1 MPQRTDGGDTFA
13 KAAGPMNPAYIRW
26 PRRLFGST
34 VLLFLTSLPGV
45 SAATFEDPLDWP
57 AEAQSSPSNRPLL
70 AVAVAGKRLVAVGLR
85 GLIILSDDDGKTWY
99 QSTAPVQS
107 DLLAVNFPTPNDGWA
122 VGHDGVILHTIDGG
136 LNWRKQLDGRT
147 AEAAFKKVYAGM
159 GFEASAAQE
168 QIRRNYVA
176 GPTLPWLDVW
186 FETPLVGYVVGAY
199 GMLAATMDGGRTW
212 EPWLHRI
219 DNAEWFNLNA
229 IRGIGEGLYIAGER
243 GHIFRLD
250 RSRGHFTG
258 VDVGYLGS
266 LFGIV
271 GASDTVLVYG
281 LRGTVF
287 LSADAGEHWEEVQAP
302 TEQTIVAGTAKADEQ
317 GFVLADTAGRLLSV
331 DRTGAEIRQLP
342 HRAAI
347 DATGMVAIHPG
358 VLAVT
363 GLKGITVVNLNAE
376 ARVWR

>member
-1 MPQRTDGGDTFA
+1 
-13 KAAGPMNPAYIRW
+13 MNNPYFRS
-26 PRRLFGST
+26 PRRLVGSA
-34 VLLFLTSLPGV
+34 VLFLLTLLPGV

-57 AEAQSSPSNRPLL
+57 AAAQSSPSTRPLL

-136 LNWRKQLDGRT
+136 LNWRKQLDGRA
-147 AEAAFKKVYAGM
+147 AEAAFEKVYAGM
-159 GFEASAAQE
+159 GSEASAAHE
-168 QIRRNYVA
+168 QIRRNYMA

-186 FETPLVGYVVGAY
+186 FETPLVGYVVGSY

-219 DNAEWFNLNA
+219 DNTEWFNLNA
-229 IRGIGEGLYIAGER
+229 IRGVGDGLYIAGER

-258 VDVGYLGS
+258 VDIGYLGS

-271 GASDTVLVYG
+271 GARDTVLVYG
-281 LRGTVF
+281 LRGTVL
-287 LSADAGEHWEEVQAP
+287 LSSDAGGHWEKVQAP
-302 TEQTIVAGTAKADEQ
+302 TEQTIVAGAAKADEQ

-331 DRTGAEIRQLP
+331 DRTGAEIRLLP
-342 HRAAI
+342 QRAAT
-347 DATGMVAIHPG
+347 DATGMVATHPG
-358 VLAVT
+358 IFVVT
-363 GLKGITVVNLNAE
+363 GLKGITVVSLKAE
-376 ARVWR
+376 ATVSR